1 MNWIEITKQLPPVGG
16 DGHSEFVL
24 AYRGGRLIPEIVQY
38 CNGDYGQKGW
48 YRQDGLH
55 IPFTTGK
62 KGRKRH
68 LTFTHWAK
76 IEYPQ
81 D

>member
-1 MNWIEITKQLPPVGG
+1 MNWIDITKQLPPVGK

-55 IPFTTGK
+55 IPFS
-62 KGRKRH
+62 KGRGKTKAP
-68 LTFTHWAK
+68 TFKFWAK
-76 IEYPQ
+76 IEYPKE
-81 D
+81 

>member
-1 MNWIEITKQLPPVGG
+1 MTFNEVSKQLPPVDA

-24 AYRGGRLIPEIVQY
+24 AYRGNRTIPEIVQY

-55 IPFTTGK
+55 IPFS
-62 KGRKRH
+62 KGRGQFKAP
-68 LTFTHWAK
+68 TFKFWSK

-81 D
+81 E